1 MLEKTLTISDLT
13 LFGITSILGSGGF
26 NLIGNALASGGVY
39 APVTLG
45 ASGALFLGSAYSYS
59 YARKKYNSNISESKI
74 IESVFGNYGKN
85 LSIFTILFYNIFAA
99 ATILV
104 FCSKLLFPNVSY
116 YKQISFSLLLL
127 TSMALAAFNRLN
139 INKNIINLFS
149 VVIVGL
155 LSIATYLG
163 LKNISSLDINNIK
176 FPQLNIY
183 ESFLFFFFILA
194 GHDALIKFTEEA
206 KNSSDIDKSM
216 YYSII
221 ISILLTAGTCL
232 AFIYYL
238 DFKNDSIDNALA
250 VLFGKVFSNSGKYI
264 IGFLS
269 LLLMVVTTFLGF
281 LATTRYLY
289 SLTKSL
295 EVLGTGEDSK
305 NNVSPMSIA
314 VVFILCALA
323 ILINHTNILVEL
335 SDISLI
341 VTLLLVASSTFI
353 DKYKNDNVSLIDLG
367 TSIGFLYVL
376 MYRWLRK

>member
-232 AFIYYL
+232 AFIYYQ
-238 DFKNDSIDNALA
+238 
-250 VLFGKVFSNSGKYI
+250 
-264 IGFLS
+264 
-269 LLLMVVTTFLGF
+269 
-281 LATTRYLY
+281 
-289 SLTKSL
+289 
-295 EVLGTGEDSK
+295 
-305 NNVSPMSIA
+305 
-314 VVFILCALA
+314 
-323 ILINHTNILVEL
+323 NHVPQGLNH
-335 SDISLI
+335 S
-341 VTLLLVASSTFI
+341 F
-353 DKYKNDNVSLIDLG
+353 
-367 TSIGFLYVL
+367 F
-376 MYRWLRK
+376 